1 MFTLCRPLSKEE
13 PNGVTT
19 DTNKSKR
26 PSEEEI
32 SMAEAKKSR
41 IKKDTRRCLFC
52 DLAWL
57 THAGNSENSGFKRQ
71 KYRNILNGLHILV

>member
-32 SMAEAKKSR
+32 FSAEAKKSG
-41 IKKDTRRCLFC
+41 IKKR
-52 DLAWL
+52 
-57 THAGNSENSGFKRQ
+57 H
-71 KYRNILNGLHILV
+71 